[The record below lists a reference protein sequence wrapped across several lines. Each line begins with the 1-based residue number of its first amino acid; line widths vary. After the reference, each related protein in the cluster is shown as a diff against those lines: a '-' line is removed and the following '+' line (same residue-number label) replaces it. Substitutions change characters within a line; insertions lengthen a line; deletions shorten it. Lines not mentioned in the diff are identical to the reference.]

1 MKKFRFYYYNHKK
14 LKIEEINKRHL
25 TSIGGWLLIFLLLTL
40 LLGIKIGTHLHG
52 KHLIS
57 VSQKETNLITKE
69 SIYPIR
75 NKEWVDST
83 FKDYNLRAKLYLS
96 KPFFKE
102 SPIKPEILTLC
113 ARNAY
118 DSTGIL
124 LPVELALAQAQWE
137 SSMGL
142 EGKSPKNNPYNIGE
156 TDNGTVRYFKSTFA
170 GIQAYYYVMCNNYL
184 SCKKTEE
191 LLVNF
196 VNCNGRRYASSETY
210 ETNMYNLYTNIKD
223 WLNSRIKD

>member
-1 MKKFRFYYYNHKK
+1 MGKFKFYYYNYKK
-14 LKIEEINKRHL
+14 LKIEEINKKYL
-25 TSIGGWLLIFLLLTL
+25 FTFGGWILILLLLFL
-40 LLGIKIGTHLHG
+40 LLGIKIGSSFH
-52 KHLIS
+52 KNKVIS
-57 VSQKETNLITKE
+57 KSYNNNLITKE
-69 SIYPIR
+69 STHPTK
-75 NKEWVDST
+75 NKEWIDST
-83 FKDYNLRAKLYLS
+83 FKDYTLRAKLYLN

-118 DSTGIL
+118 DSTAIL

-156 TDNGTVRYFKSTFA
+156 TDNGTVRYFKSTFD

-184 SCKKTEE
+184 SCRKTEE

-210 ETNMYNLYTNIKD
+210 ETNMYNLYISIKN
-223 WLNSRIKD
+223 WLDSRIKD

>member
-1 MKKFRFYYYNHKK
+1 LN
-14 LKIEEINKRHL
+14 
-25 TSIGGWLLIFLLLTL
+25 
-40 LLGIKIGTHLHG
+40 
-52 KHLIS
+52 
-57 VSQKETNLITKE
+57 
-69 SIYPIR
+69 
-75 NKEWVDST
+75 
-83 FKDYNLRAKLYLS
+83 

-118 DSTGIL
+118 DSTAIL

-156 TDNGTVRYFKSTFA
+156 TDNGTVRYFKSTFD

-184 SCKKTEE
+184 SCRKTEE

-210 ETNMYNLYTNIKD
+210 ETNMYNLYISIKN
-223 WLNSRIKD
+223 WLDSRIKD